1 MSARPNS
8 PGSQASGAVPR
19 VRAAP
24 AANAG
29 TPIVELRSIT
39 KSFGP
44 VEAIKDVSLK
54 LRSGRVHTIL
64 GENGAGKSTLMK
76 ILAGVHV
83 PTRGDILLR
92 GEAVTF
98 ASPSESQAAGI
109 SIIYQE
115 LSLATNLSVAENIFA
130 GHEPRRFGI
139 VDFKVLTRRAQS
151 LLDDLGIDIHSQ
163 TPVARLSMA
172 QRQLVEIAK
181 GLSRDADL
189 IIMDEPTSSLSDR
202 DAEVLLNIVMKLKTR
217 GTAVVYISH
226 RMDEIMRISDDISVM
241 RDGRYI
247 CTHDKTETT
256 IGALINLMVGREMND
271 VYPPRTTPL
280 DAGRSPLLEV
290 RNLTIEGK
298 FHDISFSVRPGEI
311 FGFFGLIG
319 AGRSD
324 VMNAL
329 FGVGRPNG
337 RIMIDGKPLRLRSP
351 ESAISAGIAFVTED
365 RKHEGLVLMHSIA
378 RNVTMAS
385 FARRGARFG
394 ILNSRFEERET
405 RDAIARMKIRTAGV
419 HQPVGDLSGGNQQK
433 VVFSKW
439 LSLKPRVL
447 ILDEPTRGVDVGAKF
462 EIYRVMRELA
472 DAGTAIVLVSS
483 ELPEALAMSDRL
495 AVMREKRIVKEFN
508 TAGLTQEAVM
518 SYATGVAQA

>member
-1 MSARPNS
+1 MNASPDSLSA
-8 PGSQASGAVPR
+8 QASGPR
-19 VRAAP
+19 LADHSAASFM
-24 AANAG
+24 
-29 TPIVELRSIT
+29 ELRSIA

-44 VEAIKDVSLK
+44 VEAIRNVSLT

-76 ILAGVHV
+76 ILAGVYE
-83 PTRGDILLR
+83 PTRGELLLR
-92 GEAVTF
+92 GQRVAF
-98 ASPSESQAAGI
+98 ANPSESQAAGI

-130 GHEPRRFGI
+130 GHEPQRFGI
-139 VDFKVLTRRAQS
+139 VDFRSLFRQAQN
-151 LLDDLGIDIHSQ
+151 LLDDLGIAIDAHV
-163 TPVARLSMA
+163 PVARLSMA

-181 GLSRDADL
+181 GLSRNAEL
-189 IIMDEPTSSLSDR
+189 VIMDEPTSSLSDR
-202 DAEVLLNIVMKLKTR
+202 EAEVLFNIVTKLKAR

-241 RDGRYI
+241 RDGQYI
-247 CTHDKTETT
+247 CTHDKSETT

-280 DAGRSPLLEV
+280 DVTREPLLEV
-290 RNLTIEGK
+290 RNLTLDGK
-298 FHDISFSVRPGEI
+298 FHDICFSVRPGEI

-329 FGVGRPNG
+329 FGIGRPTGQIVMNG
-337 RIMIDGKPLRLRSP
+337 KVLRLRSP

-378 RNVTMAS
+378 QNVTMAS
-385 FARRGARFG
+385 FERKGSRFG
-394 ILNSRFEERET
+394 ILSSRFEQNET
-405 RDAIARMKIRTAGV
+405 RDAIARMKIRTAGP
-419 HQPVGDLSGGNQQK
+419 HQAVGDLSGGNQQK

-439 LSLKPRVL
+439 LSLKPKVL

-472 DAGTAIVLVSS
+472 DAGTAIILVSS

-495 AVMREKRIVKEFN
+495 VVMREKRLVKEFE
-508 TAGLTQEAVM
+508 TAGLTQETVM
-518 SYATGVAQA
+518 SYATGAAQA